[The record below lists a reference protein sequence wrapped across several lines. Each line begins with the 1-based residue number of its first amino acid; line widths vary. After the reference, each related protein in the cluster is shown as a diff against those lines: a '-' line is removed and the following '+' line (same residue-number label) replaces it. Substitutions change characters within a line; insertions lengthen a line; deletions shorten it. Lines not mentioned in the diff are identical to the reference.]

1 MLVSTKSLLA
11 KARKHGYAVGAFNIN
26 NLETLQS
33 VISAARKLSSPVI
46 IQTSE
51 GALQYA
57 GLEYLKAITLV
68 ASKERIPI
76 ALHLDHGKNL
86 DVVKECIAKG
96 YTSVMYDGSS
106 LPYAENLR
114 NTKKVVGWATKKGVS
129 VEAELGAIKGKEDLV
144 SVSERE
150 AFFTDPDQAVDFVTK
165 TGIDA
170 LAIAIGTAHG
180 PFKFDEESVLDFARL
195 KAIRA
200 RVSLPLVLHGASGIS
215 HEMVDF
221 LHKQCDILHDCV
233 RVAGGKGVSDANIK
247 KAIKLGICKVN
258 IDSDLRIAFTAGV
271 RNVLLNDV
279 EAYDPRV
286 ILGESKKLMEQVVSQ
301 KIILFGSKNRA

>member
-1 MLVSTKSLLA
+1 MLVTTKQLLT
-11 KARKHGYAVGAFNIN
+11 KARKHGYAVGAFNVN
-26 NLETLQS
+26 NLEVLQS
-33 VISAARKLSSPVI
+33 IMAAARALSAPVI

-51 GALQYA
+51 GALEYA

-106 LPYAENLR
+106 LPFAENLR
-114 NTKKVVGWATKKGVS
+114 NTKKVVGWASKKGVS

-150 AFFTDPDQAVDFVTK
+150 AFFTDPNQAVEFVAK

-180 PFKFDEESVLDFARL
+180 PFKFEEESVLDFKRL
-195 KAIRA
+195 AAIRKL
-200 RVSLPLVLHGASGIS
+200 VSLPLVLHGASGIS
-215 HEMVDF
+215 HDMVTF
-221 LHKQCDILHDCV
+221 LHKQCSVLHDCV
-233 RVAGGKGVSDANIK
+233 RVAGGRGVSDANIK
-247 KAIKLGICKVN
+247 KAVKLGICKVN

-271 RNVLLNDV
+271 RNALLEHT

-286 ILGESKKLMEQVVSQ
+286 ILGESKKLMEQVVRQ
-301 KIILFGSKNRA
+301 KIMLFGSKNRA